1 MKVVIL
7 DFDGTICRLFA
18 NYDLNGLILKL
29 QDVISKYGIKTKK
42 LRDCFEVFEVIE
54 ECIKMENIR
63 LLALAEV
70 DKIITDA
77 ECEAVENG
85 IDVVGVEEFISY
97 CSVNNISIGIA
108 TNNSKLCI
116 EKYLRVKNIVGTIPI
131 VARDVCHLDRMK
143 PSPWMMNEIKRIFE
157 IDSVDML
164 FIGDNPSDYQCA
176 CAAGVNFIGITV
188 TEKKRQRFQQ
198 IQQKVLL
205 KNSYAEIIE
214 YFCERQDYVVKENE
228 TI

>member
-18 NYDLNGLILKL
+18 NSDLNGLILKL

-42 LRDCFEVFEVIE
+42 LSDCFEVFEVIE
-54 ECIKMENIR
+54 ECIKTEDKR
-63 LLALAEV
+63 SLALMEV

-85 IDVVGVEEFISY
+85 IDVAGIKEFISY
-97 CSVNNISIGIA
+97 CDANNISIGIA

-116 EKYLRVKNIVGTIPI
+116 EKYLRLKNIVGTIPI

-143 PSPWMMNEIKRIFE
+143 PSPWMMNELKRILG
-157 IDSVDML
+157 IDSADML

-176 CAAGVNFIGITV
+176 RAAGVNFVGITV

-198 IQQKVLL
+198 IQRKVLL

-214 YFCERQDYVVKENE
+214 YLCERQDYDVKENKN
-228 TI
+228 I